1 MSNKKLTAE
10 EFVRRVLAKSF
21 GQNVDK
27 ETVLE
32 VAKKVRQA
40 VATKQKPS
48 RDREAA

>member
-1 MSNKKLTAE
+1 MADKKLTAE
-10 EFVRRVLAKSF
+10 EFVRRVLAQSF

-40 VATKQKPS
+40 VATNQKPP
-48 RDREAA
+48 RNQKAA